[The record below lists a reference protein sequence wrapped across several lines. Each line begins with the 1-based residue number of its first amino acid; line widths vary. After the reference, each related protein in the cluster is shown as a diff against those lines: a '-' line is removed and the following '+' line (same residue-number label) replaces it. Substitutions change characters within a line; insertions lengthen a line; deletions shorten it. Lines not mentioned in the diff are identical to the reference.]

1 MHQVLAM
8 KDPLAR
14 AASNPPATLG
24 EGCVS
29 RYDPDELT
37 GEHGADFSGA
47 SELWRQLQAPLERA
61 AETEPLKAPR
71 SAISK
76 TR

>member
-1 MHQVLAM
+1 MN
-8 KDPLAR
+8 DPLDR

-37 GEHGADFSGA
+37 GEHGADFTA
-47 SELWRQLQAPLERA
+47 AAELWRQLQAPLERA
-61 AETEPLKAPR
+61 AETEPLNSPHSVTDQAR
-71 SAISK
+71 
-76 TR
+76 

>member
-1 MHQVLAM
+1 M

-14 AASNPPATLG
+14 GASNPPATLG

-29 RYDPDELT
+29 RYDPSELS
-37 GEHGADFSGA
+37 GEHGADFA
-47 SELWRQLQAPLERA
+47 AAAELWLQLQGPLELA
-61 AETEPLKAPR
+61 VETEPLKLLR
-71 SAISK
+71 TAISK

>member
-1 MHQVLAM
+1 MT
-8 KDPLAR
+8 DPLAR
-14 AASNPPATLG
+14 GTSRPPATLG

-37 GEHGADFSGA
+37 GENGADFA
-47 SELWRQLQAPLERA
+47 EAAELWRLLQAPLNTPA
-61 AETEPLKAPR
+61 AELESLKPQRQAGD
-71 SAISK
+71 K

>member
-1 MHQVLAM
+1 MN
-8 KDPLAR
+8 DPLDR

-37 GEHGADFSGA
+37 GEHGADFA
-47 SELWRQLQAPLERA
+47 AAAELWRQLQAPLELA
-61 AETEPLKAPR
+61 AEAEPLKSPR
-71 SAISK
+71 SVINKA
-76 TR
+76 R